1 MKLNIIDALKV
12 KRSKKVFFIYL
23 EENREIKRF
32 ILSNDLTRFRTAF
45 GIKTKFILTDTL
57 KKQINDINIKL

>member
-23 EENREIKRF
+23 EENGQTKKF
-32 ILSNDLTRFRTAF
+32 ILSNDLTRFRTVF
-45 GIKTKFILTDTL
+45 GINTKFILTDIL